1 MLIAVYSKAFRLG
14 IYCDYGY
21 CLQVVFLVFCE
32 VWWRM
37 P

>member
-14 IYCDYGY
+14 IYCVYG
-21 CLQVVFLVFCE
+21 LQIVGFRSCE